1 MRKVA
6 PSRPHL
12 QKSETQMK
20 PSEATEQSALVLA
33 MGALSKRNYGAE

>member
-1 MRKVA
+1 MRKGA

-20 PSEATEQSALVLA
+20 PDSEQSALVLA
-33 MGALSKRNYGAE
+33 MGALSKRNYGTE